1 MTPGVLEF
9 KAGPDVAR
17 AACSPDGWDDADLAR
32 AFPFPSTE
40 AGEPWVIAFYEAARV
55 TGAKVLRE
63 PEPDPWP
70 VAGGVP

>member
-9 KAGPDVAR
+9 ADGGKTRR
-17 AACSPDGWDDADLAR
+17 ATCSPDGWDDAALAG

-40 AGEPWVIAFYEAARV
+40 AGEPWVIAFHEAARA
-55 TGAKVLRE
+55 TGAKVLQE

-70 VAGGVP
+70 SGKGG